1 MVSLAGDVFLKAEE
15 FVALLKEW
23 LFEIRTRCNETK
35 DPEECCRTVEQL
47 NKKIEK
53 FEKIMRVRKCWS

>member
-23 LFEIRTRCNETK
+23 LFEIRTRCNETE

-53 FEKIMRVRKCWS
+53 FEKIMRTRKCRS